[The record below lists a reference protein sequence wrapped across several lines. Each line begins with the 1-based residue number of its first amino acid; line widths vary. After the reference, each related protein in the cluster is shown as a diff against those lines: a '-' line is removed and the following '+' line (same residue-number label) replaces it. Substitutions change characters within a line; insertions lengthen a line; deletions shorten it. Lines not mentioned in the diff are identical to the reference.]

1 MPFISIIIPTRNNEE
16 HIAEA
21 ITNCLNNHDTD
32 YEIIIIND
40 ASTDQTLSEINRV
53 IKSNQQKITVITVEK
68 NIGPGPARNIGISQ
82 AKGEY
87 LMFLDADD
95 WFEPQAIDYVAKKLR
110 ETQPD
115 VLMFNHQR
123 VWNNGII
130 VPNIPNKYVN
140 LENKEKDISEPEQR
154 RGAIRNLHC
163 PWNKAYKLDF
173 IKDNDISFP
182 EGFYEDV
189 TWSIESVLLAKTL
202 FYIPAVI
209 INYRQRWGSITRK
222 EDERHFNIFKH
233 LELTITLLNNNPEYK
248 SWYGKEIYQ
257 YARSLLFG
265 IIGTRYRIEKKQEA
279 LFLKKTSKL
288 LHHWRKQQGIKDID
302 IKLLAAK
309 TTSPLIFKIATKL
322 TKK

>member
-21 ITNCLNNHDTD
+21 ITSCLNNHDTD

-40 ASTDQTLSEINRV
+40 ASTDKSLSEINRV
-53 IKSNQQKITVITVEK
+53 IKNSQQKITVTTVEN

-110 ETQPD
+110 EIQPD

-123 VWNNGII
+123 VWDNGTKM
-130 VPNIPNKYVN
+130 PNIPNRYVSI
-140 LENKEKDISEPEQR
+140 ENKEIDISEPNER
-154 RGAIRNLHC
+154 KKAIRNLHC

-222 EDERHFNIFKH
+222 VDKKHFDIFKKYNIVIDM
-233 LELTITLLNNNPEYK
+233 LSKNKAYQKKYGEELYR
-248 SWYGKEIYQ
+248 
-257 YARSLLFG
+257 YARSQILS
-265 IIGTRYRIEKKQEA
+265 IISIGYRIDKKDEP
-279 LFLKKTSKL
+279 LYLKETTEL